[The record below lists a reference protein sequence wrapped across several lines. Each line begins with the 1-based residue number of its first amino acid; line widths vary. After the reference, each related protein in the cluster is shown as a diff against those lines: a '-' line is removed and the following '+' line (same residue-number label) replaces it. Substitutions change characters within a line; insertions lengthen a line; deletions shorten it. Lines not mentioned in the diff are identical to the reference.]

1 MNKGFRMWKS
11 GKHWLFASG
20 VIFTLGLGMS
30 QPSILVAQAIE
41 TNFYQSENKQN
52 YNNQEIDQLHPAL
65 EDEEYNKRIEEDNK
79 NIQKNKIMFK
89 NGIVA
94 DNKTSVSRTS
104 EGFTATN
111 VSEDVKSVKVAWLT
125 DNTKIKVNV
134 NNAFYISTPF
144 SFDVELNKPL
154 AKNESVIVPLKIN
167 GQIFNASSKSSVR
180 GASQNNGNYYVSQDK
195 NYSYNYDPNKQEV
208 TITDLTDASFTK
220 FQNMTYFVDNEWV
233 PVPLRESPYPLSGG
247 VKGNYGAKGSGG
259 TIIVSVGNNSTSETV
274 TNTEDI
280 AFTDT
285 IVKSNNS
292 IIERG
297 VNDIISNSTAKTSN
311 NFLGGTSEVIAQS
324 NKGRAI
330 DLLDGS
336 MDHYT
341 IKPISNSKA
350 NKTGET
356 DPYSLIRTE
365 FYIPIGSSS
374 TTNNIKVIA
383 GGFTVNNLSPLK
395 NVFKNAKYN
404 KETGILEFDLSRNA
418 SDWGKMA
425 DQMLVAPEYA
435 NYLKTDWITSYL
447 KSMSGSNPNH
457 NTLYFNLYEVSPQAY
472 SPINYNLPLKTD
484 LIVKN
489 SKTNKSV
496 TQHLTVNPVSAGNGL
511 ATQAGITALYVDE
524 KTGEPIGNSSE
535 TKFFDPAT
543 GYTFK
548 APGIPGYKY
557 VSKNDSELISKLG
570 VTDVVD
576 EIGKVTTNMVGK
588 QSYILY
594 SYTKGGTVVTSFKD
608 TANKTLKPPVVSEGN
623 DGDKV
628 QTKAEAIPNYF
639 VKDVVYP
646 QTTKS
651 IKQRSA
657 FAVSNIVEPNITIK
671 AGEKIAVD
679 YIYDNKVPVTYSV
692 VDDTDN
698 KTIVNATDFDT
709 AILGTT
715 FKTDDRLNKIKD
727 IQSEWTSKG
736 YVVTSV
742 ENGDLP
748 DPTDQ
753 NGYNVTIHLK
763 HNTFTKNV
771 PGKDA
776 ITKIP
781 DKIVKQTIQYVSTSL
796 PSEKLPADN
805 IQSFNFEATVE
816 QTIDSIT
823 NKVISEKILSWSPEQ
838 ATKEIISPTIKGYT
852 VDTEKIPVNKLNYQS
867 KDSVIKV
874 AYLAKSIPVTYTV
887 IDDTDNK
894 ILENKSNL
902 AYGFFDTPFDTDNH
916 KTVLSLRIKNYTIKG
931 YLVDYIKN
939 EDLPPITTEDG
950 YDVEIHLKHN
960 TFTKNIPGIEAITKV
975 QDKSVT
981 QTIQYKGLP
990 EAKTPINNIQ
1000 KFIFS
1005 ATVEQTI
1012 DSVNNKVLS
1021 EKIVSW
1027 SPEQSTKSTTSP
1039 TIKGYTPDKTS
1050 VESQNV
1056 NYQSKDNTITV
1067 TYKAKDIPV
1076 TYSVIDDTDNKTLQ
1090 DKTNFSIGKF
1100 DSDFNT
1106 DENKDK
1112 LSNILKGF
1120 ENKGYLVDSVKN
1132 KDLPEITTED
1142 GYNIEVHLVHNTFE
1156 KVVPGVEAVNKIDN
1170 KIVTKTI
1177 NYTGLPKDK
1186 ELSSNVQKFTF
1197 TSKVTQTIDSVNN
1210 KVLKESAPVWSGNQ
1224 NTKNVIS
1231 LDVTGYTPDKAQIPS
1246 EIVSYSDKDSV
1257 KTVNYTP
1264 IDVSIT
1270 YSVIDD
1276 SIGKEIVTKENL
1288 FTNKFDYTPTQKE
1301 FDLLDNIKEKY
1312 KKLGY
1317 DIKITE
1323 NPNLPKI
1330 ENVDGYNVV
1339 FRVTHTTSE
1348 KTIPGN
1354 SDEAV
1359 NKQENRKI
1367 TQTINY
1373 TGLKDK
1379 TKLPPN
1385 NVQTWE
1391 FESKVTQ
1398 TIDNVTGKVIAE
1410 TDADWNLKG
1419 KTIDNIDSIAVDTP
1433 LFKGYTPDI
1442 KQVKSKNINSN
1453 TENSNIT
1460 VTYKAIPAKV
1470 KFVYIDVDNSSSES
1484 SSILKEDELDGN
1496 WDENWDYSDEA
1507 KRAIKD
1513 FEDNGY
1519 QLLNKDDVTG
1529 TYSDEEKTYYI
1540 TFKHRLK
1547 EIPNSET
1554 KDITKTISY
1563 KNDKGEQISPNNI
1576 QLFHFSNTTTLDMVT
1591 GENVQDNW
1599 GELQKEEDVK
1609 SPDITGYTPYKVE
1622 GDVNENSTP
1631 ELIKGNDVS
1640 SNSEDNNITVIYSA
1654 NLSLLNIHFIDVN
1667 DLNEDSFDKGR
1678 EIKESEINI
1687 SGKYNES
1694 WDAMS
1699 EITKEIENL
1708 KSKGYLIV
1716 KQDNG
1721 ISQGIF
1727 GAEDTNLNIFLKH
1740 NTEFIKGGKLID
1752 GKKDT
1757 KYNKEVTQTIEYKG
1771 IDNLPNDTQSF
1782 TFADNVE
1789 YDLVTGEV
1797 VSVKDDDSE
1806 FKTDEVISPKVQG
1819 YTIDKEKVESN
1830 TITRNDDNSTIVVTY
1845 KEKPKET
1852 VVKPDKPTEPNK
1864 EVPNKEVP
1872 KKEAQDKTPDVKRKP
1887 DIKTGIQNIKK
1898 NPTLLVVLTGLLL
1911 VSIIGLFKVKKK

>member
-11 GKHWLFASG
+11 GKHWLFAGG
-20 VIFTLGLGMS
+20 VILTLGLGMS
-30 QPSILVAQAIE
+30 QPSIFVAQANG
-41 TNFYQSENKQN
+41 TVAQNK
-52 YNNQEIDQLHPAL
+52 A
-65 EDEEYNKRIEEDNK
+65 
-79 NIQKNKIMFK
+79 
-89 NGIVA
+89 
-94 DNKTSVSRTS
+94 SVSRTS
-104 EGFTATN
+104 AGFTATN
-111 VSEDVKSVKVAWLT
+111 VSEDVKSVTVAWST

-134 NNAFYISTPF
+134 HNAFFISTPF

-167 GQIFNASSKSSVR
+167 GQIFNTSSESSVR
-180 GASQNNGNYYVSQDK
+180 GASQNNGNYYVSKDK

-208 TITDLTDASFTK
+208 TITALTDASFTK
-220 FQNMTYFVDNEWV
+220 FQNMTYFLDNEWV

-259 TIIVSVGNNSTSETV
+259 TITISVGNNSTSETV

-285 IVKSNNS
+285 IVKYNDS

-297 VNDIISNSTAKTSN
+297 VNDIISNSTAKTSD
-311 NFLGGTSEVIAQS
+311 NFLGSTSSIIAQS
-324 NKGRAI
+324 NKGRTI

-374 TTNNIKVIA
+374 STNNIKVIA
-383 GGFTVNNLSPLK
+383 GGFTVNNLPPLK

-404 KETGILEFDLSRNA
+404 KETGILEFDLSRES

-425 DQMLVAPEYA
+425 DQLLVAPEYA
-435 NYLKTDWITSYL
+435 DYLKTDWITSYL

-576 EIGKVTTNMVGK
+576 EIGKVTTDMVGK

-594 SYTKGGTVVTSFKD
+594 SYTKGGT
-608 TANKTLKPPVVSEGN
+608 
-623 DGDKV
+623 
-628 QTKAEAIPNYF
+628 
-639 VKDVVYP
+639 
-646 QTTKS
+646 
-651 IKQRSA
+651 
-657 FAVSNIVEPNITIK
+657 
-671 AGEKIAVD
+671 
-679 YIYDNKVPVTYSV
+679 VPVTYSV

-753 NGYNVTIHLK
+753 NGYNI
-763 HNTFTKNV
+763 
-771 PGKDA
+771 
-776 ITKIP
+776 
-781 DKIVKQTIQYVSTSL
+781 
-796 PSEKLPADN
+796 
-805 IQSFNFEATVE
+805 
-816 QTIDSIT
+816 
-823 NKVISEKILSWSPEQ
+823 
-838 ATKEIISPTIKGYT
+838 
-852 VDTEKIPVNKLNYQS
+852 
-867 KDSVIKV
+867 
-874 AYLAKSIPVTYTV
+874 
-887 IDDTDNK
+887 
-894 ILENKSNL
+894 
-902 AYGFFDTPFDTDNH
+902 
-916 KTVLSLRIKNYTIKG
+916 
-931 YLVDYIKN
+931 
-939 EDLPPITTEDG
+939 DG
-950 YDVEIHLKHN
+950 YD
-960 TFTKNIPGIEAITKV
+960 
-975 QDKSVT
+975 
-981 QTIQYKGLP
+981 
-990 EAKTPINNIQ
+990 
-1000 KFIFS
+1000 
-1005 ATVEQTI
+1005 
-1012 DSVNNKVLS
+1012 
-1021 EKIVSW
+1021 
-1027 SPEQSTKSTTSP
+1027 
-1039 TIKGYTPDKTS
+1039 
-1050 VESQNV
+1050 
-1056 NYQSKDNTITV
+1056 
-1067 TYKAKDIPV
+1067 
-1076 TYSVIDDTDNKTLQ
+1076 
-1090 DKTNFSIGKF
+1090 
-1100 DSDFNT
+1100 
-1106 DENKDK
+1106 
-1112 LSNILKGF
+1112 
-1120 ENKGYLVDSVKN
+1120 
-1132 KDLPEITTED
+1132 
-1142 GYNIEVHLVHNTFE
+1142 
-1156 KVVPGVEAVNKIDN
+1156 
-1170 KIVTKTI
+1170 
-1177 NYTGLPKDK
+1177 
-1186 ELSSNVQKFTF
+1186 
-1197 TSKVTQTIDSVNN
+1197 
-1210 KVLKESAPVWSGNQ
+1210 
-1224 NTKNVIS
+1224 
-1231 LDVTGYTPDKAQIPS
+1231 
-1246 EIVSYSDKDSV
+1246 
-1257 KTVNYTP
+1257 
-1264 IDVSIT
+1264 
-1270 YSVIDD
+1270 
-1276 SIGKEIVTKENL
+1276 
-1288 FTNKFDYTPTQKE
+1288 
-1301 FDLLDNIKEKY
+1301 
-1312 KKLGY
+1312 
-1317 DIKITE
+1317 
-1323 NPNLPKI
+1323 
-1330 ENVDGYNVV
+1330 VV

-1410 TDADWNLKG
+1410 TDAEWNLKG

-1433 LFKGYTPDI
+1433 LFNGYTPDI

-1460 VTYKAIPAKV
+1460 VTYKANPAKV
-1470 KFVYIDVDNSSSES
+1470 KFVYRDVDNSSSEL

-1513 FEDNGY
+1513 FEDKGY

-1563 KNDKGEQISPNNI
+1563 KNDKGEQMSPDNI
-1576 QLFHFSNTTTLDMVT
+1576 QVFHFSNTTTLDMVT
-1591 GENVQDNW
+1591 GEKVQDNW

-1640 SNSEDNNITVIYSA
+1640 SNSEDNNITVFYSA
-1654 NLSLLNIHFIDVN
+1654 NPSQLNIHFIDVN
-1667 DLNEDSFDKGR
+1667 DLKGDSFDKGH

-1687 SGKYNES
+1687 SGKYNEN
-1694 WDAMS
+1694 WNAMS

-1708 KSKGYLIV
+1708 KSKGYIVV
-1716 KQDNG
+1716 KQDDG

-1727 GAEDTNLNIFLKH
+1727 GAEDTNLNIYLKH
-1740 NTEFIKGGKLID
+1740 NTEFIKGGKLIN

-1771 IDNLPNDTQSF
+1771 VDNIPNDTQSF

-1797 VSVKDDDSE
+1797 VSVEDDDSE
-1806 FKTDEVISPKVQG
+1806 FKTDEVISPKIQG
-1819 YTIDKEKVESN
+1819 YTVDKEKVESN
-1830 TITRNDDNSTIVVTY
+1830 TITRNDDDSTIIVTY

-1852 VVKPDKPTEPNK
+1852 VVKPDKPTE
-1864 EVPNKEVP
+1864 PNKEVP

-1898 NPTLLVVLTGLLL
+1898 NPTLLVVLTSLLL
-1911 VSIIGLFKVKKK
+1911 ASIIGLFKVKKK

>member
-11 GKHWLFASG
+11 GKHWLFAGG
-20 VIFTLGLGMS
+20 VILTLGLGMS
-30 QPSILVAQAIE
+30 QPSIFVAQA
-41 TNFYQSENKQN
+41 
-52 YNNQEIDQLHPAL
+52 
-65 EDEEYNKRIEEDNK
+65 
-79 NIQKNKIMFK
+79 
-89 NGIVA
+89 NGTVA
-94 DNKTSVSRTS
+94 QNKTSVSRTS
-104 EGFTATN
+104 AGFTATN
-111 VSEDVKSVKVAWLT
+111 VSEDVKSVKVAWST

-167 GQIFNASSKSSVR
+167 GQIFNASSQSSVR
-180 GASQNNGNYYVSQDK
+180 GASQNSGNYYVSKDK
-195 NYSYNYDPNKQEV
+195 NYSYNYDKNKQEV
-208 TITDLTDASFTK
+208 TITALTDASFTE
-220 FQNMTYFVDNEWV
+220 FQNMTYFLDNEWV

-259 TIIVSVGNNSTSETV
+259 TITISVGNNSTSETV

-285 IVKSNNS
+285 IVKFNNS

-297 VNDIISNSTAKTSN
+297 VNDIISNSTARTSN
-311 NFLGGTSEVIAQS
+311 NFLGSTSEIIAQS
-324 NKGRAI
+324 NGGRTI

-350 NKTGET
+350 NETGET

-365 FYIPIGSSS
+365 FYIPIGSNS
-374 TTNNIKVIA
+374 TTNNIRVIA
-383 GGFTVNNLSPLK
+383 GAYTVNNLPPLK

-447 KSMSGSNPNH
+447 ESMSGSNPNH
-457 NTLYFNLYEVSPQAY
+457 NTLYFNLYEVSPEAY

-496 TQHLTVNPVSAGNGL
+496 TQHLTVNPVSAGNAL

-524 KTGEPIGNSSE
+524 KTGEPIGNLSE

-543 GYTFK
+543 GYTFE

-576 EIGKVTTNMVGK
+576 EIGKVTTDMVGK

-594 SYTKGGTVVTSFKD
+594 SYTKGGTV
-608 TANKTLKPPVVSEGN
+608 
-623 DGDKV
+623 
-628 QTKAEAIPNYF
+628 
-639 VKDVVYP
+639 
-646 QTTKS
+646 
-651 IKQRSA
+651 
-657 FAVSNIVEPNITIK
+657 
-671 AGEKIAVD
+671 
-679 YIYDNKVPVTYSV
+679 PVTYSV

-698 KTIVNATDFDT
+698 ETIVNATDFDT
-709 AILGTT
+709 ATLGTT

-771 PGKDA
+771 PG
-776 ITKIP
+776 T
-781 DKIVKQTIQYVSTSL
+781 
-796 PSEKLPADN
+796 
-805 IQSFNFEATVE
+805 
-816 QTIDSIT
+816 
-823 NKVISEKILSWSPEQ
+823 Q
-838 ATKEIISPTIKGYT
+838 A
-852 VDTEKIPVNKLNYQS
+852 VTE
-867 KDSVIKV
+867 
-874 AYLAKSIPVTYTV
+874 
-887 IDDTDNK
+887 
-894 ILENKSNL
+894 
-902 AYGFFDTPFDTDNH
+902 
-916 KTVLSLRIKNYTIKG
+916 
-931 YLVDYIKN
+931 
-939 EDLPPITTEDG
+939 
-950 YDVEIHLKHN
+950 
-960 TFTKNIPGIEAITKV
+960 V

-990 EAKTPINNIQ
+990 EAKTPTNNIQ

-1005 ATVEQTI
+1005 ATVE
-1012 DSVNNKVLS
+1012 
-1021 EKIVSW
+1021 
-1027 SPEQSTKSTTSP
+1027 
-1039 TIKGYTPDKTS
+1039 
-1050 VESQNV
+1050 
-1056 NYQSKDNTITV
+1056 
-1067 TYKAKDIPV
+1067 
-1076 TYSVIDDTDNKTLQ
+1076 
-1090 DKTNFSIGKF
+1090 
-1100 DSDFNT
+1100 
-1106 DENKDK
+1106 
-1112 LSNILKGF
+1112 
-1120 ENKGYLVDSVKN
+1120 
-1132 KDLPEITTED
+1132 
-1142 GYNIEVHLVHNTFE
+1142 
-1156 KVVPGVEAVNKIDN
+1156 
-1170 KIVTKTI
+1170 
-1177 NYTGLPKDK
+1177 
-1186 ELSSNVQKFTF
+1186 
-1197 TSKVTQTIDSVNN
+1197 
-1210 KVLKESAPVWSGNQ
+1210 
-1224 NTKNVIS
+1224 
-1231 LDVTGYTPDKAQIPS
+1231 
-1246 EIVSYSDKDSV
+1246 
-1257 KTVNYTP
+1257 
-1264 IDVSIT
+1264 
-1270 YSVIDD
+1270 
-1276 SIGKEIVTKENL
+1276 
-1288 FTNKFDYTPTQKE
+1288 
-1301 FDLLDNIKEKY
+1301 
-1312 KKLGY
+1312 
-1317 DIKITE
+1317 
-1323 NPNLPKI
+1323 
-1330 ENVDGYNVV
+1330 
-1339 FRVTHTTSE
+1339 
-1348 KTIPGN
+1348 
-1354 SDEAV
+1354 
-1359 NKQENRKI
+1359 
-1367 TQTINY
+1367 
-1373 TGLKDK
+1373 
-1379 TKLPPN
+1379 
-1385 NVQTWE
+1385 
-1391 FESKVTQ
+1391 Q

-1460 VTYKAIPAKV
+1460 VTYKANPAKV
-1470 KFVYIDVDNSSSES
+1470 KFVYRDVDNSSSEL
-1484 SSILKEDELDGN
+1484 SSILKEDELDGH
-1496 WDENWDYSDEA
+1496 WDENWDYSDES

-1513 FEDNGY
+1513 FEDKGY

-1547 EIPNSET
+1547 EVPNSET

-1563 KNDKGEQISPNNI
+1563 KNDKGEQMSPDNI
-1576 QLFHFSNTTTLDMVT
+1576 QVFHFSNTTTVDMVT
-1591 GENVQDNW
+1591 DENVQDNW

-1640 SNSEDNNITVIYSA
+1640 SNSEDNHITVIYSA
-1654 NLSLLNIHFIDVN
+1654 NPSQLNIHFIDVN
-1667 DLNEDSFDKGR
+1667 DLNEDNFNKGQ
-1678 EIKESEINI
+1678 EINESEINI
-1687 SGKYNES
+1687 SGKYNEN
-1694 WDAMS
+1694 WDATS
-1699 EITKEIENL
+1699 EIDKEIENL

-1716 KQDNG
+1716 KQDDG

-1727 GAEDTNLNIFLKH
+1727 GTEDTNLNIYLKH
-1740 NTEFIKGGKLID
+1740 DTEFVKGGKLID

-1757 KYNKEVTQTIEYKG
+1757 KYNKEVTKTIEYKG
-1771 IDNLPNDTQSF
+1771 VDNIPNDTQSF

-1797 VSVKDDDSE
+1797 VSVEDDDSE
-1806 FKTDEVISPKVQG
+1806 FKTDEVISPKIQG
-1819 YTIDKEKVESN
+1819 YTVDKEKVESN
-1830 TITRNDDNSTIVVTY
+1830 TITRNDDDSTIIVTY

-1864 EVPNKEVP
+1864 EV
-1872 KKEAQDKTPDVKRKP
+1872 QDKTPDVKRKP

-1898 NPTLLVVLTGLLL
+1898 NPTLLVVLTSLLL
-1911 VSIIGLFKVKKK
+1911 ASIIGLFKVKKK